1 MKDELKSCIIKEGV
15 WLKSKSYALK
25 IQGKYDKKT
34 KVFHRNEIVEKVA
47 GKGIKECVRDANLS
61 YEKHFECLNKAF
73 LKSVVDSNRKTIVK
87 QNIIRSHEHKL
98 QTISM
103 SKVALSAFDI
113 KRKID
118 RNNITT
124 RPFGYVDVNDL
135 FNNVNDKSKQFFL
148 TAEEVDVFL
157 QN

>member
-47 GKGIKECVRDANLS
+47 GKGIKECVKNVNLS

-73 LKSVVDSNRKTIVK
+73 LKYNKKST
-87 QNIIRSHEHKL
+87 
-98 QTISM
+98 
-103 SKVALSAFDI
+103 
-113 KRKID
+113 
-118 RNNITT
+118 
-124 RPFGYVDVNDL
+124 YVNSCYDNDN
-135 FNNVNDKSKQFFL
+135 FKK
-148 TAEEVDVFL
+148 
-157 QN
+157 